1 MGGND
6 CKRAAGE
13 FIATLWNS
21 KSTCNLNS
29 ETNPLQISV
38 CFIKTTSPKQKQLF
52 TKHVFFSFLFFQLW
66 FVVTYPE
73 IIFQKTLKC
82 PRLFRVEVLKFRTV
96 SLQVIFGVSN
106 WSLSNHS
113 QQWKQLSVAVEQ
125 GKSHWIQVGLVYTVN
140 MIVRLFSITH
150 TPTHSQI

>member
-1 MGGND
+1 MGGNH

-21 KSTCNLNS
+21 KSTCNLNL
-29 ETNPLQISV
+29 ETNPLKISV
-38 CFIKTTSPKQKQLF
+38 GFIKTTSPKQNSF
-52 TKHVFFSFLFFQLW
+52 SVTKHVFFSFLFFQLW
-66 FVVTYPE
+66 FVITYPE

-113 QQWKQLSVAVEQ
+113 QKWKQLSVAVEQ
-125 GKSHWIQVGLVYTVN
+125 GKSPWIQVGLV
-140 MIVRLFSITH
+140 
-150 TPTHSQI
+150 